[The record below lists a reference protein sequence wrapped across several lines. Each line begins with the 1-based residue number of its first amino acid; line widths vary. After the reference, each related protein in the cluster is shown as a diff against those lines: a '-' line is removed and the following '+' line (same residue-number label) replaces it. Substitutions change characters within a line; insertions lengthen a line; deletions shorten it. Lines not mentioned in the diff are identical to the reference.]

1 MPEQNP
7 AKPFCRSWRKICRPW
22 RSAAFCDFLTHEILA
37 CLCSRPS
44 FTVSTIKTLDSILNP
59 LKRWRAGL
67 CGLLV
72 VVSGFAAELPAL
84 LEYRIGDQAEAD
96 IVTPVALVVFDPVR
110 TKNLRTAEA
119 QRVNPV
125 FRHLPA
131 AAAQSEASL
140 VAAFTNAQSRFTAGL
155 ENLFG
160 HPLPLLNA
168 EFDQPH
174 YAAFLKAYREQNP
187 DFPLTTQLAELWA
200 FGDDGQIALERQLAR
215 LRRFTNTLV
224 RPDAL
229 PAGERLTTASVRLIS
244 VTNVA
249 EPIALATVD
258 RQGRNAARTN
268 LVTLGELRQS
278 VERLASAPERPEA
291 RYVAGFLRPNC
302 FFDEELTRQN
312 RLRRTEPINA
322 ADRYEAGQVIVKQGD
337 VVTEKTKLA
346 LDELQSRTAAQR
358 IQANADLERSR
369 VEAEATQAQRAA
381 EETLQT
387 NRWLLAALGVAAVA
401 FVALGLFLFI
411 RRRALLEARRR
422 SAGGGHALVVQ
433 SAAEDAWRERAL
445 AAEARAQKA
454 TAMLRTKMLPHMAR
468 WMMQEFMQR
477 LMLQRR
483 VILSD
488 QQTAEREVAELA
500 DRLEHVHAPLEDRLR
515 AYERRIAELEAE
527 LAARGEQ
534 NLELIKARIETT
546 RRKLDGERTRE
557 SQESLNLG

>member
-1 MPEQNP
+1 MLKQNP
-7 AKPFCRSWRKICRPW
+7 AKPFSHSWQKILRPW
-22 RSAAFCDFLTHEILA
+22 RRDSRLGFQTHEILA
-37 CLCSRPS
+37 CLRSRAS
-44 FTVSTIKTLDSILNP
+44 FTVSTIKTLVSILNP
-59 LKRWRAGL
+59 QRRWRAGL

-72 VVSGFAAELPAL
+72 AASGFAAELPAL
-84 LEYRIGDQAEAD
+84 LEYRVGDQAEAD
-96 IVTPVALVVFDPVR
+96 IITPVPLVVFDPVR
-110 TKNLRTAEA
+110 TENLRKAEA

-131 AAAQSEASL
+131 AAAQSETTLKS
-140 VAAFTNAQSRFTAGL
+140 AFTNAQSRFTAGL

-174 YAAFLKAYREQNP
+174 YAAFLKAYRGQNP

-200 FGDDGQIALERQLAR
+200 FGDDGQIALVRQLAR
-215 LRRFTNTLV
+215 LRRLTNSLV

-229 PAGERLTTASVRLIS
+229 PAGERLATSFVRLVSVATVAES
-244 VTNVA
+244 VTL
-249 EPIALATVD
+249 EMVD
-258 RQGRNAARTN
+258 RRGRDAARTN
-268 LVTLGELRQS
+268 LVTLSALRES
-278 VERLASAPERPEA
+278 VEKMAPAPERLEA
-291 RYVAGFLRPNC
+291 RYVAGFFRPNC

-387 NRWLLAALGVAAVA
+387 NRWLLAALGVAAIA
-401 FVALGLFLFI
+401 FVSLGLFLFT
-411 RRRALLEARRR
+411 RRRALLDARRR
-422 SAGGGHALVVQ
+422 TASGGHALVVR

-445 AAEARAQKA
+445 VAEARAQKA

-500 DRLEHVHAPLEDRLR
+500 ERLEHVHAPLEDRLR

-546 RRKLDGERTRE
+546 RRKLDGERTRDA
-557 SQESLNLG
+557 QESLNLG

>member
-1 MPEQNP
+1 M
-7 AKPFCRSWRKICRPW
+7 A
-22 RSAAFCDFLTHEILA
+22 T
-37 CLCSRPS
+37 
-44 FTVSTIKTLDSILNP
+44 
-59 LKRWRAGL
+59 
-67 CGLLV
+67 
-72 VVSGFAAELPAL
+72 SGFAAELPAL
-84 LEYRIGDQAEAD
+84 LEYRVGDQAEAD
-96 IVTPVALVVFDPVR
+96 IITPVALVVFDPVR

-125 FRHLPA
+125 FRHLPSA
-131 AAAQSEASL
+131 MAQSEAGLTS
-140 VAAFTNAQSRFTAGL
+140 AFTNAQSRFTVGL

-174 YAAFLKAYREQNP
+174 YAEFLKAYREQNP

-215 LRRFTNTLV
+215 LRRFTNNLV

-244 VTNVA
+244 VANVA
-249 EPIALATVD
+249 EPINLATVD

-268 LVTLGELRQS
+268 LVTLGGLRQS
-278 VERLASAPERPEA
+278 VEQLAPAPERPEA

-358 IQANADLERSR
+358 IQANADLERNR

-401 FVALGLFLFI
+401 FVGLGLFLFI
-411 RRRALLEARRR
+411 RRRALLEGRRR
-422 SAGGGHALVVQ
+422 SASTGSALVVR

-500 DRLEHVHAPLEDRLR
+500 NRLEHVHAPLEDRLR

-546 RRKLDGERTRE
+546 RRKLDGERTRD